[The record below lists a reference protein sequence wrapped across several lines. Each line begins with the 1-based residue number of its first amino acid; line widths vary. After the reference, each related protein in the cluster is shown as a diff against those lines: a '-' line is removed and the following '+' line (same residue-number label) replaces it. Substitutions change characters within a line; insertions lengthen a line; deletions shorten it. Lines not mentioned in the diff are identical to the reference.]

1 MVSWRFV
8 KAEFWENIAEV
19 IRMYGYNYGRPI
31 DPATVAYQQR
41 LMEMQR
47 AGYSQPQPYQQP
59 NYGGY
64 EQMQQVPAQQQPM
77 PAPMNNTPKMRV
89 VTSIEEARA
98 AQIDLDGTPTLFRS
112 PAEGKIYEKSIGL
125 DGLPVFNIYQRVD
138 AASQPQPVYA
148 EHKAVQELQE
158 RVTQLENLLKGA
170 GQNVSTANDA
180 SANGHVAKQ

>member
-1 MVSWRFV
+1 
-8 KAEFWENIAEV
+8 
-19 IRMYGYNYGRPI
+19 MYGYYQQSA

-47 AGYSQPQPYQQP
+47 AGYGQPYQ
-59 NYGGY
+59 NYNRY
-64 EQMQQVPAQQQPM
+64 EQMPQVPMPQQST
-77 PAPMNNTPKMRV
+77 MNNTPKMRV

-138 AASQPQPVYA
+138 AATQQQPVYA
-148 EHKAVQELQE
+148 EYKAVQNLQE
-158 RVTQLENLLKGA
+158 RVVQLENLLKGA
-170 GQNVSTANDA
+170 GPNVQSNANDA
-180 SANGHVAKQ
+180 ANGTTAKQQ